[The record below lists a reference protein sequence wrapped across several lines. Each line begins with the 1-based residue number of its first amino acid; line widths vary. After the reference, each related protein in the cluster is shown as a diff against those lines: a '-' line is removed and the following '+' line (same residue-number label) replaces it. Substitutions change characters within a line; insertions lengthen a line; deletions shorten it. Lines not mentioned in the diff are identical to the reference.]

1 MKEKPAEKQ
10 PATTGKLEALPEL
23 KKLPVPDTV
32 LVDRVKQ
39 GSAEAFE
46 ELVRRY
52 EHKVYSITYR
62 MMGNPEDARDAQ
74 QEAFLRAYRF
84 LPKFEAKSSFYTWL
98 YRIATNVSLTK
109 LRRRKEPRTVSLD
122 EPLGED
128 GSGSL
133 EIPDDVHTPET
144 EFKRRRLRDAI
155 QKAVDELPPDYKPV
169 VVLRDM
175 EGLPNEE
182 VSESLG
188 ISVPA
193 VKSRLHRGRMMLRE
207 RLAKYM
213 AEYD

>member
-1 MKEKPAEKQ
+1 MPGDKR
-10 PATTGKLEALPEL
+10 PATTGQLDALPEL

-32 LVDRVKQ
+32 LVERVKQ
-39 GSAEAFE
+39 GSSEAFE

-52 EHKVYSITYR
+52 EHKVYNITYR
-62 MMGNPEDARDAQ
+62 MLGSPEDAREAQ

-133 EIPDDVHTPET
+133 EIPDEVHTPQT
-144 EFKRRRLRDAI
+144 EFKRRRLREAI
-155 QKAVDELPPDYKPV
+155 QKAVDELPPDYRSV

-175 EGLPNEE
+175 EGMPNEE

-207 RLAKYM
+207 RLARYM

>member
-1 MKEKPAEKQ
+1 VANRLPPETDQQ
-10 PATTGKLEALPEL
+10 PKALTEL
-23 KKLPVPDTV
+23 KKLPVPDTL
-32 LVDRVKQ
+32 LVERVKA
-39 GSAEAFE
+39 GSSEAFE

-52 EHKVYSITYR
+52 EHKIYSITYR
-62 MMGNPEDARDAQ
+62 MLGNPEDAREAQ

-84 LPKFEAKSSFYTWL
+84 LPKFQFKSSFYTWL

-109 LRRRKEPRTVSLD
+109 LRRRKEPPTVSLD
-122 EPLGED
+122 EPIGED
-128 GSGSL
+128 GSGGL
-133 EIPDDVHTPET
+133 EIPDDTHSPLTD
-144 EFKRRRLRDAI
+144 FKRRRLKDAI
-155 QKAVDELPPDYKPV
+155 QRAVDELPPDYKPV

-207 RLAKYM
+207 KLGRYM
-213 AEYD
+213 AEYE